1 MYKHVTIE
9 SFRGIKHL
17 EIEDLRQVNLF
28 VGKNNCGKTTSLEGL
43 FLLTGPTNA
52 ALPLSINRCRNFTT
66 IDENSWR
73 LIFNKLDVNSDVK
86 ISGELK
92 EPKEKRNL
100 IIKPST
106 KSVAT
111 LAKTTINKETIDI
124 KDSYSARSPTID
136 GLILEFSSIKEKAN
150 ETKIITK
157 VVMKGPGIEVKIP
170 EDYKELLRGVF
181 ITATTIS
188 GDLGTRFNNIQI
200 AKRTDR
206 IIKVLRKIEPSLAN
220 LSLGTDGIIYCDI
233 GLDRLMPINIM
244 GDGMFKLL
252 SIILAISDTQD
263 GIVFID
269 EIENGFYYSSQEVL
283 WAAIFESAKE
293 FNVQIFATTH
303 SIECVKAF
311 SSSYSQSAENSDN
324 IRLYRIERTDDEFKV
339 VCYEH
344 KTLEASLDSDW
355 EVR

>member
-17 EIEDLRQVNLF
+17 EIEDFRQVNLF
-28 VGKNNCGKTTSLEGL
+28 VGKNNCGKTTILEGL

-52 ALPLSINRCRNFTT
+52 ELPLRINTFRNFTT

-136 GLILEFSSIKEKAN
+136 GLILEFSSIK
-150 ETKIITK
+150 
-157 VVMKGPGIEVKIP
+157 VK
-170 EDYKELLRGVF
+170 
-181 ITATTIS
+181 
-188 GDLGTRFNNIQI
+188 Q
-200 AKRTDR
+200 
-206 IIKVLRKIEPSLAN
+206 
-220 LSLGTDGIIYCDI
+220 
-233 GLDRLMPINIM
+233 
-244 GDGMFKLL
+244 KLL
-252 SIILAISDTQD
+252 Q
-263 GIVFID
+263 
-269 EIENGFYYSSQEVL
+269 
-283 WAAIFESAKE
+283 
-293 FNVQIFATTH
+293 
-303 SIECVKAF
+303 
-311 SSSYSQSAENSDN
+311 
-324 IRLYRIERTDDEFKV
+324 R
-339 VCYEH
+339 
-344 KTLEASLDSDW
+344 SL
-355 EVR
+355 